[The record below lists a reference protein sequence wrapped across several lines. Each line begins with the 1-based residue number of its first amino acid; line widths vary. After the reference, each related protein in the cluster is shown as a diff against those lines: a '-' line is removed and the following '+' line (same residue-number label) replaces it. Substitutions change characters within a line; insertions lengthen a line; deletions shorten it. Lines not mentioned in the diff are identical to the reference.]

1 MPRRSV
7 CAVLCVFLCVSALA
21 GLFVLPTAALTE
33 PDASDVRAAYLVSLT
48 NDQVLFEQN
57 ADTSL
62 YPASTVKIMTGLL
75 ACRLLS
81 ERLEESVTLTDAM
94 LAGASGRSLHLAV
107 GETLTVRDLLYAALC
122 GGYNDATIATAVLCA
137 GSVAEF
143 VSLMNTE
150 AERLGATE
158 THFSNPTGLHEA
170 DMTTTARD
178 VAIIAR
184 VAWQDA
190 LFMTIVSASSHT
202 IPATEVSDA
211 RTIYNRNLLL
221 SDTSQEYRNGYCNGM
236 SAGMTDEGG
245 WCIVTV
251 YERDDQALLCVV
263 MGGEDVPS
271 GEIIPAYRRVSS
283 LLSWARQNYGYRRL
297 YEAGAKYDVLPVDMT
312 GLSSSRAQL
321 VLPEGLSVYLPQDAD
336 PETELTMTLL
346 LKNGSLEAP
355 LTAGEIVGTLTVRY
369 RDEVVASTPV
379 AVTEDFAVSG
389 FLRGMQTFKAYLSS
403 RAFLATVACF
413 VLLTLLYIGLVRKR
427 KGRYGVRHTPKVH
440 RVRRTSRRVFRK

>member
-1 MPRRSV
+1 MLQRYIR
-7 CAVLCVFLCVSALA
+7 AALCVLLCVSLLT
-21 GLFVLPTAALTE
+21 GLFVLPATALNE
-33 PDASDVRAAYLVSLT
+33 PEASDVRAAYLVSLT

-57 ADTSL
+57 ADVSL

-81 ERLEESVTLTDAM
+81 ERLEEQVILTEAM
-94 LAGASGRSLHLAV
+94 LTGVSGRSLHLSV

-122 GGYNDATIATAVLCA
+122 GGYNDATVAIAVLCA
-137 GSVAEF
+137 GSVTEF

-150 AERLGATE
+150 AARLGATE

-178 VAIIAR
+178 VAVIAR
-184 VAWQDA
+184 VARQDP
-190 LFMTIVSASSHT
+190 LFMTIVSATSYS
-202 IPATEVSDA
+202 IPATEVSEP
-211 RTIYNRNLLL
+211 RGIYNRNLLL

-271 GEIIPAYRRVSS
+271 GEVIPAYQRVNA
-283 LLSWARQNYGYRRL
+283 LLSWARQSYGYRQL
-297 YEAGAKYDVLPVDMT
+297 YAAGAKYDVLPVEMT

-321 VLPEGLSVYLPQDAD
+321 VLPEGLSVYLPWDAD
-336 PETELTMTLL
+336 PETDLTLSLL
-346 LKNGSLEAP
+346 LKDGTLEAP
-355 LTAGEIVGTLTVRY
+355 LSAGEIVGRLTVQY
-369 RDEVVASTPV
+369 QDTVVASTPV

-389 FLRGMQTFKAYLSS
+389 FLRGMQRFKAYLSS
-403 RAFLATVACF
+403 RAFVATLACF

-427 KGRYGVRHTPKVH
+427 KGRYGVRRDAKL
-440 RVRRTSRRVFRK
+440 RRARRTSRRVFRQ